1 MGPVL
6 EMLTILSR
14 MCEGKRLEKSPLR
27 KIKPLAFMFLM
38 LSSIMLTFPFLPKAE
53 AQTSIISL
61 DPSSGH
67 VNDTVQLTANISTV
81 NGTFQ
86 VMFDEFNITSG
97 TATGNSVNAS
107 FVVPDAVAGAHNVTV
122 INTNAT
128 TAEKDTRTFTVTTAY
143 YLDAPKI
150 NPPGQRQEGDSVPI
164 NVTIT
169 GGESNTTY
177 VANVTVE
184 IPYNTVNNASYTA
197 MLNLTTSLTG
207 NGTIIANYSGNF
219 PQANASLIGE
229 YKVLLNATLG
239 TDSFTIGLTNSTEYH
254 RNQTV
259 DIKALYQPSENVT
272 LTITGKD
279 VTYSADQTA
288 NQFGIINCMSWAVP
302 LNASMG
308 TYTVNITTR
317 GSTLKNPLDIQN
329 FTVPGYAVNVTARN
343 LAAEPVQ
350 DVNVTAFENGNPVY
364 NQTSGSDGIA
374 PFRFESGNYT
384 YEAHYKN
391 ETVSKGWINV
401 TGATSLDMACNLTN
415 LRIVVLALVNGS
427 EIRIPE
433 AGTFLARADTPSTA
447 ENENVTDI
455 NGITVAHSLLP
466 DINYVLNVSRYS
478 ARFNTTNIQTL
489 RVDGNLTAWFN
500 VTVTCPTFMLQV
512 NVTDA
517 SNQAASDV
525 LVKVQENMGGI
536 HYENRTDAQGLAVFN
551 GTFGKYQIGA
561 YDSDGIKL
569 NEVAVDLF
577 QNQNISLPCQLYG
590 LTVTIRILDYFGQP
604 ISNVNVTLHRE
615 GAMPRSNRT
624 QADGSAMFSGLTGS
638 IGPSLQVVVY
648 LLDQT
653 QPFTEGTYSV
663 VTSTTI
669 EIRADK
675 YVMLAGFLVET
686 SQLATVVII
695 VATVLFVLTIEVYR
709 RRHLKPKKAES

>member
-1 MGPVL
+1 MCPVL
-6 EMLTILSR
+6 EMFTILST
-14 MCEGKRLEKSPLR
+14 MFEGKRLEQSLFR
-27 KIKPLAFMFLM
+27 KIKPLVFMFLI
-38 LSSIMLTFPFLPKAE
+38 LSSIILTFSSLPKVE

-61 DPSSGH
+61 DPPSGH
-67 VNDTVQLTANISTV
+67 VNATVQLTANISTV

-86 VMFDEFNITSG
+86 VVFDEFNVTSG
-97 TATGNSVNAS
+97 DATGNNVEAS
-107 FVVPDAVAGAHNVTV
+107 FVVPDAVAGSHNVTV
-122 INTNAT
+122 IDT
-128 TAEKDTRTFTVTTAY
+128 TTKEKDSRTFTVTTAY
-143 YLDAPKI
+143 YLEVPKI
-150 NPPGQRQEGDSVPI
+150 EPPAQRQESDSAPI

-207 NGTIIANYSGNF
+207 SGTIIADYSGNF
-219 PQANASLIGE
+219 QQANTSLIGE
-229 YKVLLNATLG
+229 YKVLLNSTLG
-239 TDSFTIGLTNSTEYH
+239 TGSFAIGLTNSTEYH

-272 LTITGKD
+272 LIITGKD
-279 VTYSADQTA
+279 VNYSADQRA
-288 NQFGIINCMSWAVP
+288 DEFGIVHYTSWAVP
-302 LNASMG
+302 SNASMG
-308 TYTVNITTR
+308 TYTVNITSLNT
-317 GSTLKNPLDIQN
+317 TVKNPPDVQN

-343 LAAEPVQ
+343 LASEPVQ
-350 DVNVTAFENGNPVY
+350 NVNVTAFENGDPTY
-364 NQTSGSDGIA
+364 NETSDSDGLVA
-374 PFRFESGNYT
+374 LRLEPGDYT
-384 YEAHYKN
+384 YKARYKN
-391 ETVSKGWINV
+391 ETVGEGWINV
-401 TGATSLDMACNLTN
+401 TGALSQDITCNLTN

-433 AGTFLARADTPSTA
+433 ASTFLARADLPETA
-447 ENENVTDI
+447 EDQNTTDI
-455 NGITVAHSLLP
+455 NGTAVAHSLLP
-466 DINYVLNVSRYS
+466 DVNYVLNVSRYNMHFS
-478 ARFNTTNIQTL
+478 TTNIKSL
-489 RVDGNLTAWFN
+489 RVNGNLTAWFDVN
-500 VTVTCPTFMLQV
+500 VTCPTFTLQV
-512 NVTDA
+512 NVTD
-517 SNQAASDV
+517 SHDQAAGSV

-536 HYENRTDAQGLAVFN
+536 HYENRTDAQGMAIFN
-551 GTFGKYQIGA
+551 STFGKYQIGA

-577 QNQNISLPCQLYG
+577 QDQNISLPCQLYG
-590 LTVTIRILDYFGQP
+590 LIVTIRILDYFGQP

-615 GAMPRSNRT
+615 GAMPRSNHT
-624 QADGSAMFSGLTGS
+624 QADGSAVFSGLTG
-638 IGPSLQVVVY
+638 GSLQVVVY

-653 QPFTEGTYSV
+653 QPFKEGMYSV

-695 VATVLFVLTIEVYR
+695 VATVLFVLAIEVYR

>member
-27 KIKPLAFMFLM
+27 KIKPLAFMFLV
-38 LSSIMLTFPFLPKAE
+38 LSSILLTFPFLPKAE

-61 DPSSGH
+61 NPSSGH

-97 TATGNSVNAS
+97 TATGNSVNAP

-122 INTNAT
+122 IDTNAT

-143 YLDAPKI
+143 YLDVPKI
-150 NPPGQRQEGDSVPI
+150 DPPGQRQEGDSVPI

-207 NGTIIANYSGNF
+207 NGTIIANYSGDF
-219 PQANASLIGE
+219 PPANTSLVGE
-229 YKVLLNATLG
+229 YKVLLNSTLG
-239 TDSFTIGLTNSTEYH
+239 TGSFTVGLTNSTEYH

-259 DIKALYQPSENVT
+259 DIKALYQPGENVT
-272 LTITGKD
+272 LTITGKN

-288 NQFGIINCMSWAVP
+288 DQFGIINYTSWAVP

-329 FTVPGYAVNVTARN
+329 FTVPGYDINVTTRN
-343 LAAEPVQ
+343 LATEPVES
-350 DVNVTAFENGNPVY
+350 VNVIAFENENPVY
-364 NQTSGSDGIA
+364 NQTSSSDGIA
-374 PFRFESGNYT
+374 PFRLESGNYT

-391 ETVSKGWINV
+391 ETVSEGWINV

-466 DINYVLNVSRYS
+466 DINYVLNVSRYGTQ
-478 ARFNTTNIQTL
+478 FNTTNIQTL
-489 RVDGNLTAWFN
+489 LVDGNLTAWFN

-536 HYENRTDAQGLAVFN
+536 RYENRTDAEGMAIFN
-551 GTFGKYQIGA
+551 STFGKYQIGA

-577 QNQNISLPCQLYG
+577 RDQNISLPCQLYG

-615 GAMPRSNRT
+615 GAMPRSNHT
-624 QADGSAMFSGLTGS
+624 QADGSAVFSELTG
-638 IGPSLQVVVY
+638 GSLQVVVY
-648 LLDQT
+648 LSDQT

-669 EIRADK
+669 EMRANK

-695 VATVLFVLTIEVYR
+695 VATVLFVLAIEVYR
-709 RRHLKPKKAES
+709 RRRLKPKKAES